1 MLAHFLLQI
10 ACSHGTNLCVPFL
23 FALLLALLFFFV
35 LFISVLVD
43 GVCNYEVDI
52 LVVELLLRVELRRVK
67 VDIDLGG
74 EHNHRLQRREGLN
87 SLLVNVLD
95 GDYWEKLLIRLL
107 LYQLSFFY
115 LLSSQLHVD
124 GSCYH
129 YFEMLTLS
137 CHVAEELF
145 EFDFV
150 IL

>member
-1 MLAHFLLQI
+1 M
-10 ACSHGTNLCVPFL
+10 PFL

-43 GVCNYEVDI
+43 GVRNYEVDI

-95 GDYWEKLLIRLL
+95 GDYRKKLLI
-107 LYQLSFFY
+107 
-115 LLSSQLHVD
+115 
-124 GSCYH
+124 
-129 YFEMLTLS
+129 
-137 CHVAEELF
+137 
-145 EFDFV
+145 
-150 IL
+150 